1 MDMTKRFA
9 FAFAALSVSFGAQA
23 LSIGVGQLPGSFLA
37 LTASGSGGNVSGG
50 ALYPGT
56 VNALPNA
63 AIPDLDGTVGLPSTT
78 TTLTNWIAAGPGNT
92 NNGGGSS
99 TLALPGSTT
108 AVSFLWG
115 SPDTYN
121 SFSFVVNGS
130 TTSNFSAE
138 QLVAALPALDQFP
151 LDQEQGKAYYIKL
164 TAGANETIT
173 SLTFSSPV
181 TNAIEISN
189 VTVVPEPEAY
199 GLALAGMGVVAFA
212 MRRRRTA

>member
-1 MDMTKRFA
+1 MNKHI
-9 FAFAALSVSFGAQA
+9 ALAIALLGASMGAQA
-23 LSIGVGQLPGSFLA
+23 LTVSLGGPLPGGYLD
-37 LTASGSGGNVSGG
+37 LTTSNVSGG

-63 AIPDLDGTVGLPSTT
+63 AIPDLDGTIGLPSTT

-92 NNGGGSS
+92 GNGGGAAVL
-99 TLALPGSTT
+99 TLPLYTT

-121 SFSFVVNGS
+121 DFSFLTSSG
-130 TTSNFSAE
+130 TTSFTATQLQSA
-138 QLVAALPALDQFP
+138 LGGAGVLP
-151 LDQEQGKAYYIKL
+151 LDQAQGKAYYIKL
-164 TAGANETIT
+164 TGGAGETIT
-173 SLTFSSPV
+173 SMTFGSS
-181 TNAIEISN
+181 TQDAIEISN

-199 GLALAGMGVVAFA
+199 GLALAGMGIVAFS